1 MATGNF
7 SSYYPQRGIVMTL
20 NGNYQAKVN
29 LPEARI
35 ETNWADSCV
44 WLPEEGVEV
53 LVVFINGDLN
63 RPVITNRFPMPE
75 EEGGPLVELAGGG
88 KGVAY
93 IGCEVQ
99 VNLQT
104 GQGTV
109 TTGSA
114 KVTTG

>member
-7 SSYYPQRGIVMTL
+7 SPYYPQRGIVVTL

-63 RPVITNRFPMPE
+63 RPVITNRFPVPD

-88 KGVAY
+88 TAVARV
-93 IGCEVQ
+93 GDTVQ

-104 GQGTV
+104 GQGTI
-109 TTGSA
+109 TGGSS
-114 KVTTG
+114 KVTSG